1 MNYKHSQKGISLMFA
16 IFILTFSLGIALGT
30 ATILVRQ
37 IKIMREIGYSVIAF
51 YAADSGIEDV
61 LMNRESPSS
70 SCTEA
75 ANPCLL
81 DYGADYY
88 IDITSAG
95 GDCSADNYC
104 ITSIGSYKN
113 TSRAIEISY

>member
-1 MNYKHSQKGISLMFA
+1 MFA

-75 ANPCLL
+75 TPCPL
-81 DYGADYY
+81 DNGADYY
-88 IDITSAG
+88 IEITSAG
-95 GDCSADNYC
+95 GDCPADNYC